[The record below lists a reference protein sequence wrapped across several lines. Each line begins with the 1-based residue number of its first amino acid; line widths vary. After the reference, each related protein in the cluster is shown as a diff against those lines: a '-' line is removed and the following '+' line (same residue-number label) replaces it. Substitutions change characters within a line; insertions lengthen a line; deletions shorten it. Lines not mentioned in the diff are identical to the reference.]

1 MVFSSVIF
9 LFYFLPVAVF
19 FYYITPTRF
28 KNITLLLFSLFFY
41 WWGQPYY
48 LVLLIASI
56 LCNWLFGIFIDR
68 CTSKKGSAV
77 LLCIG
82 ICINI
87 LLLGTFKYTDF
98 LITTINQIANSNIP
112 LFHII
117 LPVGIS
123 FFTFQGMSY
132 IIDIYRRKCKACLN
146 PLDTALYI
154 ALFPQLI
161 AGPIVKYNEI
171 YPQLKSRTHSFTLFS
186 SGIKRFVTGLSKK
199 VLISNI
205 LAITADDI
213 FDSFSDGI
221 DTPTAWIGIIC
232 YTMQIYF
239 DFSGY
244 SDMAIGLGKMFGFSF
259 SENFNYPYISKS
271 ITEFWRR
278 WHISL
283 STWFRDYLYIPL
295 GGSRRGIR
303 AVNLFIVFLVTG
315 VWHGASYNFIVW
327 GMWYGI
333 LLIIE
338 KPLLDTSLYRHI
350 PAVIKWAFTM
360 FLVIIGWVIFRSPDL
375 PSAAGYIKT
384 MFAINSP
391 APADVHFSFM
401 YYIDCRL
408 IFTVFAAC
416 VFSTPL
422 CKNLYIKFAYS
433 SDKGVCSTR
442 RKTIAEL
449 FEIPV
454 IISLFIL
461 CIIFIINNVY
471 NPFIYFQF

>member
-9 LFYFLPVAVF
+9 LFYFLPAAVL

-48 LVLLIASI
+48 LVLLISSI

-68 CTSKKGSAV
+68 CTSKKCGAV
-77 LLCIG
+77 FLFAG
-82 ICINI
+82 ICINL
-87 LLLGTFKYTDF
+87 LLLGAFKYTDF
-98 LITTINQIANSNIP
+98 LITVVNQIAGSEIP

-132 IIDIYRRKCKACLN
+132 IIDIYRETCKACYN

-154 ALFPQLI
+154 SLFPQLI

-171 YPQLKSRTHSFTLFS
+171 FPQLNSRIHSITLFS
-186 SGIKRFVTGLSKK
+186 DGIKRFVIGLSKK
-199 VLISNI
+199 VLISNV

-213 FDSFSDGI
+213 FESYSAGI
-221 DTPTAWIGIIC
+221 DTPTAWLGIIC
-232 YTMQIYF
+232 YTLQIYF

-244 SDMAIGLGKMFGFSF
+244 SDMAVGLGKMFGFSF

-283 STWFRDYLYIPL
+283 STWFRDYVYIPL
-295 GGSRRGIR
+295 GGSRSGIR

-315 VWHGASYNFIVW
+315 IWHGASYNFIVW
-327 GMWYGI
+327 GIWYGI
-333 LLIIE
+333 LLIAE
-338 KPLLDTSLYRHI
+338 KPLLNTAFYRRI
-350 PAVIKWAFTM
+350 PNFFKWILTM

-391 APADVHFSFM
+391 APADVHFSFI
-401 YYIDCRL
+401 YFIDLRL
-408 IFTVFAAC
+408 IITVFAAFI
-416 VFSTPL
+416 FSAPFL
-422 CKNLYIKFAYS
+422 KNFYKRITSPSGANTCAK
-433 SDKGVCSTR
+433 
-442 RKTIAEL
+442 RKMIAEI
-449 FEIPV
+449 FEIPA
-454 IISLFIL
+454 IIALFII

>member
-9 LFYFLPVAVF
+9 LFYFLPAAVL
-19 FYYITPTRF
+19 FYYITPARF

-48 LVLLIASI
+48 LVLLISSI
-56 LCNWLFGIFIDR
+56 ICNWLFGIFIGR
-68 CTSKKGSAV
+68 CPSRKGAAI
-77 LLCIG
+77 LLAAG
-82 ICINI
+82 IFINI
-87 LLLGTFKYTDF
+87 LLLAAFKYTDF
-98 LITTINQIANSNIP
+98 LITVVNQISGLRIP
-112 LFHII
+112 LLNII

-132 IIDIYRRKCKACLN
+132 IIDIYRGICNACAN

-154 ALFPQLI
+154 SLFPQLI
-161 AGPIVKYNEI
+161 AGPIVKYGEI
-171 YPQLKSRTHSFTLFS
+171 YPQLSSRSHSVIKFGD
-186 SGIKRFVTGLSKK
+186 GIKRFVTGLSKK
-199 VLISNI
+199 VLISNV

-213 FDSFSDGI
+213 FGSFSKGI

-244 SDMAIGLGKMFGFSF
+244 SDMAIGLGKMFGFSIP
-259 SENFNYPYISKS
+259 ENFNYPYISKS

-283 STWFRDYLYIPL
+283 SAWFRDYVYIPL

-303 AVNLFIVFLVTG
+303 AVNLFVVFLVTG
-315 VWHGASYNFIVW
+315 IWHGASYNFIIW
-327 GMWYGI
+327 GVWYGV
-333 LLIIE
+333 LLIME
-338 KPLLDTSLYRHI
+338 KPLLATSFYRRI
-350 PAVIKWAFTM
+350 PSFFKWAVTM
-360 FLVIIGWVIFRSPDL
+360 FFVIIGWVIFRSPDL
-375 PSAAGYIKT
+375 PSAAGYVKT
-384 MFAINSP
+384 LFAIGSP
-391 APADVHFSFM
+391 ASADVHFSFM

-416 VFSTPL
+416 IFSTPL
-422 CKNLYIKFAYS
+422 CKNIYNKRNKITDIIEVPLI
-433 SDKGVCSTR
+433 
-442 RKTIAEL
+442 IA
-449 FEIPV
+449 
-454 IISLFIL
+454 LFII